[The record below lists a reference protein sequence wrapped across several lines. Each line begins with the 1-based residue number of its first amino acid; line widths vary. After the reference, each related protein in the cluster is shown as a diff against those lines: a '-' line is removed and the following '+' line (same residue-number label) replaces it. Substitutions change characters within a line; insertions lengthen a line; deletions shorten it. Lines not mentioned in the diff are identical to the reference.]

1 MKVGQ
6 ILGYVD
12 RWSVRPGETVRVAVS
27 TAAPRFEAELV
38 RLRRGGPRPGR
49 QDIFSYDVVET
60 PLSGAYDGRHHE
72 IHPGSF
78 AVTEAG
84 PHLGRPSVVSF
95 GAWIYPTLPDRGG
108 PQGIL
113 SCWDA
118 GAGRGIGL
126 FLTADGA
133 LALRFTDEAGTER
146 EARLPVGC
154 DRFRWYRVAANVDLA
169 AGEVTLE
176 QQPLRPWGIDPSA
189 QSATVDLAATP
200 ALPAAGRL
208 CIGAGAAG
216 EDPDAT
222 RPFAIHG
229 FNGKIDSPAIAVDG
243 TPVAEWDLAEGID
256 TKVVTDRSPRGAHA
270 RLLAGG
276 TRAVTGHNWDGTEID
291 FRRDPSQYGAI
302 HFHDDDLLEADWP
315 FSLSV
320 EIPVGLRSSPYA
332 IHLTCE
338 DGEELIPFF
347 VLPPKGTRTAKAA
360 FLAPTMTYMAYS
372 NFSGGAGLDTE
383 TLTGA
388 PAVREPADYYID
400 EHPELGHS
408 MYNTHADGSGIGLL
422 SMQRPML
429 NIRPQH
435 AFWLSEGGGWGF
447 SSDMFLIDWLEH
459 SGYEYDVITDH
470 DVHAEGLQ
478 LLEGYDVVL
487 SGTHPEYN
495 SEEEIL
501 ALEAYLD
508 GGGNFMYLGGNGWYW
523 VTTVDPERPDVME
536 LRRGIA
542 GLRTWGGYP
551 GEGHHSMT
559 GEPGGLW
566 KFRGRPPQRL
576 VGVGFSSQG
585 GGASSSYVR
594 TEQSD
599 DARAAFIFEGVDRGE
614 EIGAFGDKWGGAAG
628 EELDRLDFELG
639 TPRHA
644 LLLATSSGRH
654 SNLYQRAIE
663 ELLQLHVSK
672 GHGGEDDPDVRSDL
686 VYYETPNDGQ
696 VFSVGSINW
705 TSSLS
710 YNDYD
715 NNVAQITHNVLRR
728 FGGEIAAEGS

>member
-1 MKVGQ
+1 MKVGR

-12 RWSVRPGETVRVAVS
+12 RWSVRPGDTLKVAVS
-27 TAAPRFEAELV
+27 TEAPRFEAELV

-49 QDIFSYDVVET
+49 QDVFSYDVVET
-60 PLSGAYDGRHHE
+60 PLSGSYDGKRYE

-78 AVTEAG
+78 AVTDAG
-84 PHLGRPSVVSF
+84 PHLSGASAVDFS
-95 GAWIYPTLPDRGG
+95 AWIYPTLPEGGG

-113 SCWDA
+113 SYWDA
-118 GAGRGIGL
+118 EAGRGIGL
-126 FLTADGA
+126 FLTEDGA
-133 LALRFTDEAGTER
+133 LALRHTDQTGAAR
-146 EARLPVGC
+146 EARLAVGC
-154 DRFRWYRVAANVDLA
+154 DRFRWYRVEASVDLA
-169 AGEVTLE
+169 AGTVTLE

-189 QSATVDLAATP
+189 QTLTVPLDEGVE
-200 ALPAAGRL
+200 LPPSGRL
-208 CIGAGAAG
+208 TIGAGAAG
-216 EDPDAT
+216 IDLDAT
-222 RPFAIHG
+222 HPFAIHA
-229 FNGKIDSPAIAVDG
+229 FNGKIDRPKIAVDG
-243 TPVAEWDLAEGID
+243 DPVGEWDLSIGIE
-256 TKVVTDRSPRGAHA
+256 TKDLTDLSPRGNVA
-270 RLLAGG
+270 RLINGG
-276 TRAVTGHNWDGTEID
+276 TRAVTGHEWDGTEID

-302 HFHDDDLLEADWP
+302 HFHDDDLLEAGWP
-315 FSLSV
+315 LSLSV
-320 EIPVGLRSSPYA
+320 EIPEGLVSSPYA

-338 DGEELIPFF
+338 EGEEFIPFF
-347 VLPPKGTRTAKAA
+347 VLPPKGKRTAKAA

-400 EHPELGHS
+400 EHSELGHS
-408 MYNTHADGSGIGLL
+408 MYNTHADGSGIALL

-470 DVHAEGLQ
+470 DVHREGLE
-478 LLEGYDVVL
+478 LLSGYEVVM

-495 SEEEIL
+495 SEAEIL
-501 ALEAYLD
+501 ALEGYLD
-508 GGGNFMYLGGNGWYW
+508 GGGNFMYLGGNGFYW
-523 VTTVDPERPDVME
+523 VTTLDPERPDVME

-576 VGVGFSSQG
+576 VGIGFSSQG

-599 DARAAFIFEGVDRGE
+599 DDRAAFIFEGVSRSE

-686 VYYETPNDGQ
+686 VYYETPNNGE

-710 YNDYD
+710 YDDYE
-715 NNVAQITHNVLRR
+715 NNVARITHNVLRK
-728 FGGEIAAEGS
+728 FGGEQR